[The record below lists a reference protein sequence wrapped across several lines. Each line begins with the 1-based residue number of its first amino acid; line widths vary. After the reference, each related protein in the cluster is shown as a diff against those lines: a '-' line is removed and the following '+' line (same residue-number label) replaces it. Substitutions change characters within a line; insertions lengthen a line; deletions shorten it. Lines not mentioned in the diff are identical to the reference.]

1 MESGTTVFSRGYY
14 SNDRQRDQV
23 CLRDRLCRVERKEEE
38 GSYGFS
44 ADLMAM
50 ASSSDQDDF
59 GLVSWGGWFRCCGG
73 RAGEDR

>member
-1 MESGTTVFSRGYY
+1 M
-14 SNDRQRDQV
+14 Q
-23 CLRDRLCRVERKEEE
+23 

-59 GLVSWGGWFRCCGG
+59 GLVGWGGWFRCCGG
-73 RAGEDR
+73 RTGRG